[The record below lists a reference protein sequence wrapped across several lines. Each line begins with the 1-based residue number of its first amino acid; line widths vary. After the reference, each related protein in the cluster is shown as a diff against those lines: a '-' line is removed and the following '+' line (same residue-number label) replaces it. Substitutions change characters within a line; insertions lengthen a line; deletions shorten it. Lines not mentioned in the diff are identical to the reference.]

1 MVGRVVLATALA
13 GACSSPHAAST
24 ASGADSAAKASAT
37 AWHDASPHTVRFVTA
52 PGGVRLE
59 VLDWGGQ
66 GQPLVFLPG
75 LENTGHIFDDFAP
88 RFTDRFHVLAI
99 TRRGWGASDHPDT
112 GYGIPTLV
120 ADVHAALDSLHLSHV
135 DLVGHSIAGQELT
148 GIAVKYPSDVRR
160 LVYLDAGFDYH
171 AHLIPKG
178 MPAQPLP
185 TAADSASP
193 AAGLA
198 YFRRMNGA
206 PLPEADFRATEKFDS
221 TGRDLGPATPQS
233 ISAAVV
239 QSAEATAPPFAQ
251 VRVPALA
258 IYDRPVSAAEALPE
272 APMPDTTAA
281 RWLRFWQQW
290 RTAQQA
296 EFKAKIPRAKIVV
309 LQGASHYV
317 FLTQPDTVASAMRA
331 FLTAP

>member
-1 MVGRVVLATALA
+1 
-13 GACSSPHAAST
+13 
-24 ASGADSAAKASAT
+24 
-37 AWHDASPHTVRFVTA
+37 
-52 PGGVRLE
+52 
-59 VLDWGGQ
+59 
-66 GQPLVFLPG
+66 
-75 LENTGHIFDDFAP
+75 
-88 RFTDRFHVLAI
+88 
-99 TRRGWGASDHPDT
+99 
-112 GYGIPTLV
+112 
-120 ADVHAALDSLHLSHV
+120 
-135 DLVGHSIAGQELT
+135 
-148 GIAVKYPSDVRR
+148 
-160 LVYLDAGFDYH
+160 
-171 AHLIPKG
+171 